1 MIPWVQ
7 VLKCTLRPDRVQF
20 VQHLVQPSFW
30 PYYIPISN
38 KVRSPAWKTPRQ
50 EGQRG
55 NDYPIEHALNADR
68 ARVQRHRG
76 AYRPR
81 YYTYTKPPW
90 PAKLL
95 SALIS
100 KPLTRAAYFRV
111 PPPWLNPASCIL
123 IKVPRGLWGLAHTQ
137 ATEPIARAVKVD
149 PILRFIRRN
158 NWTYRRGICCIVR

>member
-1 MIPWVQ
+1 MHHKHYDPVGASF
-7 VLKCTLRPDRVQF
+7 KMYTKARPRSV

-68 ARVQRHRG
+68 ARVQRHIG

-95 SALIS
+95 SALTS

-123 IKVPRGLWGLAHTQ
+123 IKVPRGLWGLAHTH
-137 ATEPIARAVKVD
+137 AGYGTDCK
-149 PILRFIRRN
+149 
-158 NWTYRRGICCIVR
+158 GS